1 MGFEL
6 AQVIAELGQ
15 GVFLGAELISGKDG
29 SLDWAGAPSAEL
41 STPVE
46 EDIHETQHTGA
57 LDLAAGDFGVSGG
70 DEQSQRLE
78 QGEVDVDIESLG
90 LELSET
96 VADASQSLTNS
107 FQGVQGF
114 VDPKS
119 LRLLLRTPQRRKV
132 VNFSYM
138 RSNATPRDSPDQTM
152 PDPVLLPVTNFSL
165 RRDNLQDR
173 AEIYFRT
180 IKKERPRSHNA

>member
-1 MGFEL
+1 M
-6 AQVIAELGQ
+6 
-15 GVFLGAELISGKDG
+15 
-29 SLDWAGAPSAEL
+29 
-41 STPVE
+41 E

-107 FQGVQGF
+107 FQVVQGF

>member
-1 MGFEL
+1 MRRSIRVSWILLPGIL
-6 AQVIAELGQ
+6 VWAEGMSRAK
-15 GVFLGAELISGKDG
+15 GWNRGK
-29 SLDWAGAPSAEL
+29 
-41 STPVE
+41 ST
-46 EDIHETQHTGA
+46 
-57 LDLAAGDFGVSGG
+57 
-70 DEQSQRLE
+70 
-78 QGEVDVDIESLG
+78 VDIESLG

-107 FQGVQGF
+107 FQVVQGF